1 MPDRVL
7 PQLIMLPFP
16 YIDQLEQGASTLY
29 SITSNLVG
37 GGPVSKTLDMEG
49 TICLVDFGDIFL
61 KKKFVYIF

>member
-49 TICLVDFGDIFL
+49 MYILSAICLLHIFQHN
-61 KKKFVYIF
+61 